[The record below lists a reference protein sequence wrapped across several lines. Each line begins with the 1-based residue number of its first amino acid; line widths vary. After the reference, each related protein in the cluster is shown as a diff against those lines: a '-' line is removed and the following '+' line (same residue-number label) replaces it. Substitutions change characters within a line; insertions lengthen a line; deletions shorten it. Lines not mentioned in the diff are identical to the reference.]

1 MTNTARFA
9 ASLHSQPPPSGFRTP
24 CLIWPH
30 GRELFTLD
38 DGQQVTARTFALRER
53 GVTLGKGQ
61 RVRILCKAPGCVA
74 HVEPTPLP

>member
-1 MTNTARFA
+1 MTNAARFA
-9 ASLHSQPPPSGFRTP
+9 ASLHSQPPPTGFRTP

-38 DGQQVTARTFALRER
+38 DGQTITARTFALRER

-61 RVRILCKAPGCVA
+61 RVRIKCGVAFCCA
-74 HVEPTPLP
+74 HVEVKEK